1 MDTVNLKEHL
11 NLLKIK
17 DIKNLIRQYNLHYK
31 IKLSQ
36 KKPELISDL
45 LKHFEENIIDN
56 NVTSKKYDI
65 TVPKIEEPKIEE
77 SKLKPKIKEVVKVVV
92 KEVKIK
98 QPEDDD
104 DRMQKK
110 KEKLE
115 DKAKLLRIA
124 HTKEWDNYQEIS
136 KKINKVTEILVD
148 KFIKGFKTPP
158 EKSTI
163 TRYKDYEMNR
173 DKTMYDLNIQ
183 EKESLL
189 AQDRMGNEMSK
200 IIYKTSFRNEPK
212 YSKLARKRNTEELEK
227 ALEELKAKKKEV
239 IKKDVVKDV
248 VKKDESNRLHI
259 KIIVPSK
266 SDDGYVENFK
276 KLTKLEQLNIVLKT
290 STITGKAPKK
300 DFYVEIADEFYKN
313 INILLNR
320 SPYSAV
326 KELVDKYQLTAENL
340 KKMYAAKSSS
350 DFFPTGYEMVKQ
362 IFNDGQF
369 SKYEY
374 DMLEGTAG
382 IGGVGYWAKRINPNL
397 NITMNEL
404 NKNNYDIMKLFNDEK
419 DDIDLMNDDF
429 FKLNN
434 NRGYDLIFLNP
445 PFGSIANKNPNFWF
459 LFLLQAL
466 HLLKDVK
473 GPSYILFISPQLIRP
488 RQNADSKDVQF
499 ESLFDLIKG
508 YKQDNDQEGL
518 LLANRWLNYI
528 NKFSGKSFTS
538 TDIEKGFY
546 DREGKLYDYIEDN
559 FKIQYAVSVP
569 LKSTDFGGTKLQAY
583 YTLFEL
589 YNK

>member
-1 MDTVNLKEHL
+1 MDSSNLKEHL
-11 NLLKIK
+11 DLLKMK

-36 KKPELISDL
+36 NKPDLISDL
-45 LKHFEENIIDN
+45 LKHFEEYTINDN
-56 NVTSKKYDI
+56 KITLKSKQYDFI
-65 TVPKIEEPKIEE
+65 KMDEPKPTAPQ
-77 SKLKPKIKEVVKVVV
+77 KPRIKKDKKEDIKIKKDERMNTLIESLKS
-92 KEVKIK
+92 IK
-98 QPEDDD
+98 SKTKEDDAVI
-104 DRMQKK
+104 KK
-110 KEKLE
+110 
-115 DKAKLLRIA
+115 AQ
-124 HTKEWDNYQEIS
+124 NEI
-136 KKINKVTEILVD
+136 E
-148 KFIKGFKTPP
+148 
-158 EKSTI
+158 
-163 TRYKDYEMNR
+163 Y
-173 DKTMYDLNIQ
+173 
-183 EKESLL
+183 
-189 AQDRMGNEMSK
+189 
-200 IIYKTSFRNEPK
+200 
-212 YSKLARKRNTEELEK
+212 
-227 ALEELKAKKKEV
+227 LKAKKKEV
-239 IKKDVVKDV
+239 IKKVAKEAVKDV
-248 VKKDESNRLHI
+248 IKEVGLSKIKLDKQTVSKLQEDLKKTIMSIKNDKSLTEDEQSKKIFYAGVRDRTNRKSLKDDIILKNTPSNRLHI

-266 SDDGYVENFK
+266 TDDGYVPNFN

-300 DFYVEIADEFYKN
+300 SFYVEIADEFYKN
-313 INILLNR
+313 INTLLNR

-362 IFNDGQF
+362 IFSNSRF
-369 SKYEY
+369 SKNEY
-374 DMLEGTAG
+374 NMLEGTAG
-382 IGGVGYWAKRINPNL
+382 IGGVGYWAKRMNKNL

-404 NKNNYDIMKLFNDEK
+404 DKNNYDIMKLFNNE
-419 DDIDLMNDDF
+419 DDNIDLMNDDF

-488 RQNADSKDVQF
+488 RQNSDSKDVQF
-499 ESLFDLIKG
+499 LSLFDLIKG
-508 YKQDNDQEGL
+508 YKQDSDQEGL

-589 YNK
+589 YN